1 MANSK
6 ETRAIKKDKR
16 IVFLL
21 PIICGIITLFVV
33 NYFLSKNSTFIISV
47 EEGIDDFKTV
57 LGIWGTLLGF
67 MIAAVA
73 IIITLGNDKFVD
85 LLKDTGHYNTIL
97 FSYGL
102 CCIHLFLA
110 VILALVC
117 IFFRIWKMKVFMIL
131 CAVSV
136 DIMVIVAICI
146 FFLLGIIGRM
156 NK

>member
-136 DIMVIVAICI
+136 DIMVIVAICL
-146 FFLLGIIGRM
+146 FFLLGIIGKM

>member
-1 MANSK
+1 MDNSK
-6 ETRAIKKDKR
+6 ETRAIKRDKK
-16 IVFLL
+16 IIFLL
-21 PIICGIITLFVV
+21 PIITGIITFWSVS
-33 NYFLSKNSTFIISV
+33 YFLSKNSTFIISV
-47 EEGIDDFKTV
+47 ADGIDDFKTL

-102 CCIHLFLA
+102 CCVHLFFA
-110 VILALVC
+110 VIFALVC
-117 IFFRIWKMKVFMIL
+117 ILFRIWKMNVFVIL

-136 DIMVIVAICI
+136 DIVVIVAICL
-146 FFLLGIIGRM
+146 FFLLGIIGKM

>member
-21 PIICGIITLFVV
+21 PIICGIITLVVV

-136 DIMVIVAICI
+136 DIMVIVAICL
-146 FFLLGIIGRM
+146 FFLLGIIGKM

>member
-21 PIICGIITLFVV
+21 PIICGIITFFVV

-110 VILALVC
+110 VIFALVC

-146 FFLLGIIGRM
+146 FFLLGIIGKM

>member
-16 IVFLL
+16 IISLL
-21 PIICGIITLFVV
+21 PIICGVVTFFVA
-33 NYFLSKNSTFIISV
+33 NCFLSKNNTFIISI
-47 EEGIDDFKTV
+47 EDGIDDFKTV

-102 CCIHLFLA
+102 CCVHLFLA

-136 DIMVIVAICI
+136 DIMVIVAICL
-146 FFLLGIIGRM
+146 FFLLGIIGKM

>member
-21 PIICGIITLFVV
+21 PIICGIITFFAV

>member
-6 ETRAIKKDKR
+6 ETRAIRKDKR

-21 PIICGIITLFVV
+21 PIICGIIAFFVV
-33 NYFLSKNSTFIISV
+33 DYVSSKNITFIV
-47 EEGIDDFKTV
+47 PAEEGVDNLKTV

-102 CCIHLFLA
+102 CCVHLFLA
-110 VILALVC
+110 VVLALVC
-117 IFFRIWKMKVFMIL
+117 IFFRIWNMKVFMAL

-136 DIMVIVAICI
+136 DIMVTVAICL
-146 FFLLGIIGRM
+146 FFLLGIISKM

>member
-57 LGIWGTLLGF
+57 LGSWGTLLGF

-136 DIMVIVAICI
+136 DIMVIVAICL
-146 FFLLGIIGRM
+146 FFLLGIIGKM